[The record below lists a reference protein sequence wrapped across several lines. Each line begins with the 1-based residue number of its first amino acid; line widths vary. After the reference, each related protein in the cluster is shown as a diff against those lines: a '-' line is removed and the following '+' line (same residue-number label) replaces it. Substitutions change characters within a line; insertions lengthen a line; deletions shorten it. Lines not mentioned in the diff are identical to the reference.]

1 MKKRRAF
8 TLVELLVVI
17 SIIALLV
24 SILMPALSRA
34 RYHAKKVLCMS
45 NMRQWGL
52 ASSSYAS
59 DYEGWY
65 FNVPC
70 SSDRNIWDLDPK
82 FISYHPTYPLMY
94 KSSGGYLVSRSDDKS
109 DLSPCVVLEYG
120 INTNELLWCPLTSP
134 VTIDYITGNEVSGY
148 RGTINWWHTSGGPGD
163 ISMSPGYFWWVPRT
177 LKNPSTGEPT
187 SNFYPDILSYP
198 ARESETILKNVPFV
212 RRDSDRSVTRRPIM
226 TDVILRQNVAQ
237 TDLLDEPLIS
247 NDLPAIVLGTLSNDA
262 AYATHKNNDSV
273 SETHL
278 LFADTHV
285 ESKQPSLIMNHFAS
299 NYLNF
304 Y

>member
-34 RYHAKKVLCMS
+34 RYQAKKVLCMS

-59 DYEGWY
+59 DYEGRY
-65 FNVPC
+65 FDVPC

-94 KSSGGYLVSRSDDKS
+94 KTTGGLVSDNDDKS
-109 DLSPCVVLEYG
+109 VLSPCVVLEYG
-120 INTNELLWCPLTSP
+120 INTNELLWCPLTSAES
-134 VTIDYITGNEVSGY
+134 VDYITGNKASGY
-148 RGTINWWHTSGGPGD
+148 RGTINFWHNSGGHGD
-163 ISMSPGYFWWVPRT
+163 ISMSAGYFWWVPRT
-177 LKNPSTGEPT
+177 IKNAGTGEPT
-187 SNFYPDILSYP
+187 SRFYPDVLTYP
-198 ARESETILKNVPFV
+198 GNESDPILKNVPFV
-212 RRDSDRSVTRRPIM
+212 RKDSERSVTRRPIM
-226 TDVILRQNVAQ
+226 TDVILRQQGAQ
-237 TDLLDEPLIS
+237 TDLLDDPEIS
-247 NDLPAIVLGTLSNDA
+247 NDLPAIVLGTLSLDA
-262 AYATHKNNDSV
+262 AYSTHSVKGQV

-278 LFADTHV
+278 LFADIHV
-285 ESKQPSLIMNHFAS
+285 ESNSPSQIMNHFRS
-299 NYLNF
+299 NYLNL